1 MLFESF
7 EVSYF
12 YSVIWLNHI
21 FTFGTALIRS
31 SNWILVNRFLI
42 STYTFP
48 SRRFHTLCDS
58 LLLLRLNYLS
68 LLKHKLLEVGVFRH
82 YKVEFALIV
91 KCKLLEHFLLLYLKL
106 TDLVAGLF
114 TDFLNCFFVF
124 MSAEL
129 QHPLKIDWMQLVFG
143 IALLLLV
150 VYCWR
155 YICILSQT
163 VG

>member
-7 EVSYF
+7 KVGYF
-12 YSVIWLNHI
+12 NSIIWLNHI
-21 FTFGTALIRS
+21 FTLGTAFIRS

-48 SRRFHTLCDS
+48 SRRFHTLCNS

-68 LLKHKLLEVGVFRH
+68 LLKHKSLEVGVFRH
-82 YKVEFALIV
+82 YKIEFALIV
-91 KCKLLEHFLLLYLKL
+91 ECELLDLLLLLDLKL
-106 TDLVAGLF
+106 ADLVAGLF
-114 TDFLNCFFVF
+114 TDFLHRFFVF
-124 MSAEL
+124 TLAEL
-129 QHPLKIDWMQLVFG
+129 QHLFKINFTQLVLG